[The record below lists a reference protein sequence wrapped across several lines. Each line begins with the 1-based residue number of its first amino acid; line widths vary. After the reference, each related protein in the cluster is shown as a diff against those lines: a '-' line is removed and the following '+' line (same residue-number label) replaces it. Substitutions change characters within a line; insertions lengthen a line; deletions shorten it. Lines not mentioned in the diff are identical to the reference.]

1 MLNRSDVVPLY
12 VQLERI
18 LRDEILNGKYKE
30 GEMIP
35 SEAQLMKAFD
45 VTRTTIRKA
54 ISNLVHE
61 GLLMQVHGKGTFVC
75 LKEIKHNIWNFSGFT
90 DYVSKKN
97 ETPVSKLLEKSIVI
111 QNSKRFMKLVRVRG
125 IRKESATIWLTID
138 TSLVSLSEFP
148 GIDQYDFAHASLY
161 HIMKQE
167 YNKVPR
173 NASLAIQPI
182 MGDNRTKQLLD
193 YEKDIPLLKAVGSV
207 YDENSV
213 ELEQVEVIYGP
224 QMEFKVV
231 TNI

>member
-18 LRDEILNGKYKE
+18 LREEILSGKYKE

-35 SEAQLMKAFD
+35 SETQLMKAFD

-54 ISNLVHE
+54 ISDLVHE
-61 GLLMQVHGKGTFVC
+61 GLLKQVHGKGTFVN
-75 LKEIKHNIWNFSGFT
+75 LREIKHNIWNFSGFT
-90 DYVSKKN
+90 DYISKKN
-97 ETPVSKLLEKSIVI
+97 ETPVSELLEKSFVVH
-111 QNSKRFMKLVRVRG
+111 NKKRFMKLVRVRG
-125 IRKESATIWLTID
+125 VKKESGTLWLTID
-138 TSLVSLSEFP
+138 SSLVPLSVFP
-148 GIDQYDFAHASLY
+148 GIDQYDFAQASLY
-161 HIMKQE
+161 NIMHQT

-173 NASLAIQPI
+173 NASLTIHPI
-182 MGDNRTKQLLD
+182 MGDARTKQQLG
-193 YEKDIPLLKAVGSV
+193 YENDIPLLKAVGSV
-207 YDENSV
+207 YDENNV